1 MSKKISV
8 GVVIGLMAIVAA
20 FTFTLTMMFSMN
32 RFNDMVNNL
41 GEREN
46 MYDQLSEID
55 AEVREDFIGTID
67 ENFLNDML
75 ATGYIR
81 GLNDAYSSYISAEEY
96 EDFLTQR
103 SGYEIGVGLSWEKD
117 PVSGYLAVMSVIP
130 ETPAAIE
137 GITNGDLII
146 AISESD
152 TALMTETEA
161 RKLMS
166 GEAGSALT
174 ITYRRDGDDKTI
186 TLTRRAMPNSYV
198 EYRQIGE
205 QGENGYIKVRSF
217 NEAAYEQFEDAVAD
231 LQSNGVSGIIIDI
244 RDTAEGSFEVAA
256 AFADLLLP
264 EGALLYATDKDGVT
278 ETLYSSDPNLV
289 NLPITVVMDKETQGP
304 AELFAASIKD
314 FGAGSLVGETTY
326 GKAVMQE
333 IVTLSDGSA
342 IEYSVAV
349 IAPASGITYNGIG
362 ITPDYEVILTVE
374 EESRFEL
381 LDETND
387 PQLIRAIEILNS
399 LKLIG

>member
-20 FTFTLTMMFSMN
+20 FTFTLTMMFAMN

-46 MYDQLSEID
+46 MYDQISEID

-67 ENFLNDML
+67 EKYLNDML

-81 GLNDAYSSYISAEEY
+81 GLNDAYSRYITAEEY
-96 EDFLTQR
+96 ESFLVER
-103 SGYEIGVGLSWEKD
+103 SGYEIGIGLSWQKD
-117 PVSGYLAVMSVIP
+117 ETNGYLTVMSVIP

-137 GITNGDLII
+137 GITNGDLIV

-174 ITYRRDGDDKTI
+174 ITYRRDGEDKTI

-198 EYRQIGE
+198 EYRTMGE
-205 QGENGYIKVRSF
+205 LSENGYIKITSF
-217 NEAAYEQFEDAVAD
+217 NEAAYEQFEDAVAA
-231 LQSNGVSGIIIDI
+231 LQSSGVSGIVIDI
-244 RDTAEGSFEVAA
+244 RDTTGGSFEIAA

-264 EGALLYATDKDGVT
+264 EGALLYATDKNGIT
-278 ETLYSSDPNLV
+278 ETLYSSDPNLT
-289 NLPITVVMDKETQGP
+289 NLPITVIIDKETQGP
-304 AELFAASIKD
+304 AELFAASMRD
-314 FGAGSLVGETTY
+314 FNYGSLIGETTY
-326 GKAVMQE
+326 GKGVMQE
-333 IVTLSDGSA
+333 VVALSDGSA

-349 IAPASGITYNGIG
+349 VAPASGVTFNGVG
-362 ITPDYEVILTVE
+362 VAPDYEVILTAE
-374 EESRFEL
+374 EEGRFEL